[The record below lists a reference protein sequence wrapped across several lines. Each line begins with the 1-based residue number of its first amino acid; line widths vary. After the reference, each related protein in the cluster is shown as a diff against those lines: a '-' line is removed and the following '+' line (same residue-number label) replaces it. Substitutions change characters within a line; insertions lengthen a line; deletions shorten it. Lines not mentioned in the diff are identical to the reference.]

1 LNSVLGYTELL
12 ADEPLTENGRRRLVI
27 IKAQIQRMTEI
38 INNHLTNVRSSSQTR
53 EPVNIGKLVEETLLT
68 MAPIFMQH
76 HVKVI
81 NQCVVSLPPVMA
93 HRPSLQRVLVNL
105 MDNAIDA
112 MKEGGTVTI
121 LGERAGTDFDEAGV
135 TLTISDTGSGIAQEL
150 LPKIFDIFFT
160 TKAPGQGTGLGLAI
174 CHEIVKA
181 HGGTL
186 EIDSAPHKGT
196 RARIFLPVEAASS
209 VRIAA
214 GGPT

>member
-1 LNSVLGYTELL
+1 
-12 ADEPLTENGRRRLVI
+12 
-27 IKAQIQRMTEI
+27 
-38 INNHLTNVRSSSQTR
+38 
-53 EPVNIGKLVEETLLT
+53 
-68 MAPIFMQH
+68 
-76 HVKVI
+76 
-81 NQCVVSLPPVMA
+81 
-93 HRPSLQRVLVNL
+93 
-105 MDNAIDA
+105 
-112 MKEGGTVTI
+112 VTI